1 VPLVTLAQ
9 FRGLV
14 QIKGMRDLPKK
25 GAALA
30 ALALALGCQSNGPA
44 DAEGTAGTSSGG
56 GVALPPDTPATALL
70 PARIRRLTDAEYQ
83 ASTAALF
90 GPTAPAVGSD
100 FVPDARQSGFTVN
113 EAQRVDPVLAHQLAE
128 AAESLAA
135 DLRQHLAERAPCAD
149 PVAGAPACAQ
159 AFVHSFGEQVYRRPL
174 AEDEIA
180 RLMGVFG
187 VGFDGGS
194 YAEGIELTVRAMLQ
208 SASFLYL
215 TELGEGAGATVKLTP
230 YELASSMSYLIQG
243 RPPSADLLQQALA
256 GQLDTPEGRATALSG
271 LFGID
276 ARARVVRVVREWLG
290 TDRITQTAKDSTEY
304 PEFENVKAAMD
315 RETTEFLQMV
325 VQEEGASLGK
335 LLAADFTAANAPLAK
350 LYGASAATEDVF
362 ERVVPMPPRLG
373 ILNQGAFLSV
383 FAHAQETAPVLRGVA
398 VMRRLACIDIPD
410 PVTLNIAVV
419 PPPPDPSKTT
429 RERFGVHAAD
439 ARCAACHKLIDNF
452 GFAFE
457 GFDGMGKSRKMDK
470 GSPVDTSVSVTGTD
484 FDGSYADSNA
494 LATALSRSPQVR
506 ECFARHVFR
515 ALSGT
520 SAPELVAS
528 ENEFVGYWRGRLDAD
543 DPSIIDTLAAFV
555 ESPAFAYRR
564 AP

>member
-1 VPLVTLAQ
+1 
-9 FRGLV
+9 
-14 QIKGMRDLPKK
+14 MRDLPKK
-25 GAALA
+25 GAALLA
-30 ALALALGCQSNGPA
+30 LTVALACQSNGPT
-44 DAEGTAGTSSGG
+44 DAEGSAGTSSGG
-56 GVALPPDTPATALL
+56 GVTLPPDTSATALL

-83 ASTAALF
+83 ATTAALF

-128 AAESLAA
+128 GAESLAA

-149 PVAGAPACAQ
+149 PVAGARACAQ
-159 AFVHSFGEQVYRRPL
+159 SFVKSFGEQVYRRPL
-174 AEDEIA
+174 AEDEVA
-180 RLMGVFG
+180 RLIGLFD

-276 ARARVVRVVREWLG
+276 ARARVVRVIREWLG

-315 RETTEFLQMV
+315 RETTEFLQVV

-350 LYGASAATEDVF
+350 LYGASAATDDVF
-362 ERVVPMPPRLG
+362 ERVVPFPARRG

-457 GFDGMGKSRKMDK
+457 GFDGMGKSRTMDK
-470 GSPVDTSVSVTGTD
+470 GNPVDTSVSVTGTD

-494 LATALSRSPQVR
+494 LATALSQSPQVR

-520 SAPELVAS
+520 SAPELAPS
-528 ENEFVGYWRGRLDAD
+528 EDEFVGYWRGRLKAD

>member
-1 VPLVTLAQ
+1 
-9 FRGLV
+9 
-14 QIKGMRDLPKK
+14 MRDLPKQSV
-25 GAALA
+25 ALA
-30 ALALALGCQSNGPA
+30 ALALALGCQSN
-44 DAEGTAGTSSGG
+44 DAVEPGGSAGTSSGG
-56 GVALPPDTPATALL
+56 GVTLPTDTPATALL

-90 GPTAPAVGSD
+90 GATAPAVGAD

-128 AAESLAA
+128 GAESLAA
-135 DLRQHLAERAPCAD
+135 FVREHLSERAPCAD
-149 PVAGAPACAQ
+149 PVAGAEACAQ
-159 AFVHSFGEQVYRRPL
+159 TFAKVFGEQVYRRPL
-174 AEDEIA
+174 AEEEIA
-180 RLMGVFG
+180 HLVGVFR
-187 VGFDGGS
+187 VAFDGGS
-194 YAEGIELTVRAMLQ
+194 YAEGIELMVRAMLQ

-215 TELGEGAGATVKLTP
+215 TELGDGAGATVKLTP

-243 RPPSADLLQQALA
+243 RPPSAELVQQALA
-256 GQLDTPEGRATALSG
+256 GQLDTPEGRAAALSG

-276 ARARVVRVVREWLG
+276 ARARVVRVIREWLG
-290 TDRITQTAKDSTEY
+290 TDRITQTAKDSTAY
-304 PEFENVKAAMD
+304 PEFEAVKSAMD
-315 RETTEFLQMV
+315 RETTEFLQVV

-335 LLAADFTAANAPLAK
+335 LLAADFTVANAPLAK
-350 LYGASAATEDVF
+350 LYGASAATNDVF
-362 ERVVPMPPRLG
+362 ERVPTPGRLG

-410 PVTLNIAVV
+410 PVSLNIAVV

-457 GFDGMGKSRKMDK
+457 GFDGMGKARSMDV
-470 GSPVDTSVSVTGTD
+470 GQPVDTSVSVTGTD

-494 LATALSRSPQVR
+494 LATALSQSPQVR
-506 ECFARHVFR
+506 ECFARHMFR

-520 SAPELVAS
+520 SAPELLAS
-528 ENEFVGYWRGRLDAD
+528 EDEFVKYWKGGLTAD